1 MRTDH
6 RIRWT
11 YSEGGSRHSEGGL
24 TEEQALKLYRILN
37 RAFEMQLAR
46 LEWIGPDGNRIME
59 REGNKTRV
67 FHPAPEYTG
76 EW

>member
-1 MRTDH
+1 MRSH

-11 YSEGGSRHSEGGL
+11 YSEGGARCSEGGL
-24 TEEQALKLYRILN
+24 TEEQALKLWRILN
-37 RAFEMQLAR
+37 RAFEMQLAK
-46 LEWIGPDGNRIME
+46 LEWLAPDGTKIME
-59 REGNKTRV
+59 REGNKTRM